1 MKKELQQI
9 LLGQG
14 LGILKFGMT
23 RPQIIEMIGAPDE
36 KENSSNSDN
45 EEDNTETWHY
55 DNEELSLGFDEEED
69 WRLVTIAVTSQHYE
83 LESLS
88 LMGKVFDTVE
98 DELLKMDI
106 DDLELE
112 DASDDDASN
121 SKNLSSEEFELN
133 LWFED
138 NVLSEIQWGPLYGDD
153 ETIEWPV

>member
-1 MKKELQQI
+1 
-9 LLGQG
+9 
-14 LGILKFGMT
+14 
-23 RPQIIEMIGAPDE
+23 
-36 KENSSNSDN
+36 
-45 EEDNTETWHY
+45 
-55 DNEELSLGFDEEED
+55 LGFDEEED
-69 WRLVTIAVTSQHYE
+69 WRLVTIAVTSSHYE
-83 LESLS
+83 LESTS

-98 DELLKMDI
+98 DELLKIDI

-112 DASDDDASN
+112 GAADDDSSN